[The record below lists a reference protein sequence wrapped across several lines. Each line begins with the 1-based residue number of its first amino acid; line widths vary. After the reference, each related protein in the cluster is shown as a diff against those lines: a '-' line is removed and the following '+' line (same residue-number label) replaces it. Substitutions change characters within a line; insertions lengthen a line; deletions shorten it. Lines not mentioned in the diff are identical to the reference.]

1 VIAESPV
8 KSADPVEFG
17 RLLGRVFMAQREKIK
32 LSKTK
37 LSEAANVARAGIIM
51 FERGDR
57 MPSIHICKA
66 LADALGVPLSR
77 LVKRAEKLMKE
88 QQ

>member
-1 VIAESPV
+1 MIAESPV
-8 KSADPVEFG
+8 KSADQVEFG
-17 RLLGRVFMAQREKIK
+17 RILGRVFMAQREKKK

-66 LADALGVPLSR
+66 LADAMETPLSR
-77 LVKRAEKLMKE
+77 LVKKAEDILKSS
-88 QQ
+88 

>member
-1 VIAESPV
+1 MKAE
-8 KSADPVEFG
+8 PVEFG
-17 RLLGRVFMAQREKIK
+17 RLLGKVFLAERERLKV
-32 LSKTK
+32 SKTR
-37 LSEAANVARAGIIM
+37 LSEQAGVARAGIIM

-77 LVKRAEKLMKE
+77 LVRRAEKLMDE
-88 QQ
+88 QG